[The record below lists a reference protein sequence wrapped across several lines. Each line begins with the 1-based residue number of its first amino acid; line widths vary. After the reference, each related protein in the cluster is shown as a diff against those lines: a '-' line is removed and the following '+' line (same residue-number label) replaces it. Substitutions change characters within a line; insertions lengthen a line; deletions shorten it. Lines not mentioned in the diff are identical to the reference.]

1 MPKENKNP
9 KLRNYDPRF
18 IYSLVVKRY
27 FSEMKTK
34 IEIAEELGLSRFK
47 VARLN
52 TDCRMPLCSLFL
64 NPGLRRNN

>member
-47 VARLN
+47 VARLI
-52 TDCRMPLCSLFL
+52 DEAIAQELSLIHI
-64 NPGLRRNN
+64 